1 MSRPLKVALAHDWL
15 NGMRGGE
22 RCLDLIGR
30 EYPAAE
36 LYTLLYQPE
45 QVSEAIRRRTVHVS
59 GLQRVPGFRRHYRW
73 FLPLFPM
80 AMESFRLPAGTDL
93 VISTSHCVAK
103 GIRPPPGAK
112 HLCYCFTPMR
122 YAWALQEDYFGRGG
136 LKRALIDRLL
146 ARLRRWD
153 VAANE
158 RVDRFV
164 AISRHVQ
171 KRIETFY
178 GREAAVVYPPV
189 ATQFFTPGEAVGSGG
204 YD

>member
-73 FLPLFPM
+73 FLPLFLM
-80 AMESFRLPAGTDL
+80 AMESFRLPAGTL
-93 VISTSHCVAK
+93 RLGTA
-103 GIRPPPGAK
+103 
-112 HLCYCFTPMR
+112 
-122 YAWALQEDYFGRGG
+122 RG
-136 LKRALIDRLL
+136 LLRARRAQ
-146 ARLRRWD
+146 ARAD
-153 VAANE
+153 
-158 RVDRFV
+158 
-164 AISRHVQ
+164 
-171 KRIETFY
+171 
-178 GREAAVVYPPV
+178 
-189 ATQFFTPGEAVGSGG
+189 
-204 YD
+204 